1 MDYVAVPAPFLLV
14 VDGMDLRV
22 EEQIEEQIEERIEE
36 SVG

>member
-22 EEQIEEQIEERIEE
+22 EERIEER
-36 SVG
+36 VG